1 MKKLSLALSIALT
14 FSTLSSF
21 AAQTKEQVGVWP
33 TIPFIRGA
41 DLCVYKD
48 AYSTTRTGYMDKMT
62 GLAKDLMG
70 AGAKGKEVLPM
81 LVGFNN
87 LYDQNIAAANQY
99 KYMEVTLESTLK
111 SYVSDY
117 YRNLRPRVQ
126 RLSFTRV
133 NDVLSVVRAAANG
146 QRDGYLDQGLVD
158 KLDYIAYG
166 SYALAPNCQGD
177 IQVTLHMIG
186 RDGVEIS
193 YIGNGPPATVMSQ
206 IASRMFEDFQRTKF
220 PSTLKVGKKSLT
232 LLGAMNGSV
241 ERTFSAKNAERA
253 CDTLGGRLP
262 TGLELEMIDA
272 YGDWNGGVSIND
284 AIWALSNG
292 NVYAPHLRNPT
303 PIRSESEVNRPDE
316 GYSYYCV
323 QD

>member
-1 MKKLSLALSIALT
+1 MKLNSLFLTAALT
-14 FSTLSSF
+14 FSALS
-21 AAQTKEQVGVWP
+21 AQAIVKKEQVNVWP

-48 AYSTTRTGYMDKMT
+48 AYSQTRTQYMNRMVGY
-62 GLAKDLMG
+62 AKDLMQ
-70 AGAKGKEVLPM
+70 AGAKGSEVLPM
-81 LVGFNN
+81 LVGFNK
-87 LYDQNIAAANQY
+87 LYDQNLAAANQY

-111 SYVSDY
+111 SYMSDY

-133 NDVLSVVRAAANG
+133 NDVMSVVRAAANG
-146 QRDGYLDQGLVD
+146 QRDGYLDQALVN

-166 SYALAPNCQGD
+166 TYALAPNCQGD

-186 RDGVEIS
+186 SDGEEIS
-193 YIGNGPPATVMSQ
+193 YVGHGQPAVVMSQ

-220 PSTLKVGKKSLT
+220 PSTLKVGKKTLT

-241 ERTFSAKNAERA
+241 EKTFSPKNAERA

-272 YGDWNGGVSIND
+272 YGDWNGGVSINT
-284 AIWALSNG
+284 AVWALANDY
-292 NVYAPHLRNPT
+292 VYHPQLRNPS
-303 PIRSESEVNRPDE
+303 PVRSRTEVNQPDE
-316 GYSYYCV
+316 GFSYYCV

>member
-1 MKKLSLALSIALT
+1 MKRISLFLTAALT
-14 FSTLSSF
+14 FSAL
-21 AAQTKEQVGVWP
+21 AAQAVVQKEQVGVWP

-41 DLCVYKD
+41 DLCAYKD
-48 AYSTTRTGYMDKMT
+48 AYSSTRSGYMDKMV
-62 GLAKDLMG
+62 GYAKDLMS

-87 LYDQNIAAANQY
+87 LYDQNLAAANQY

-117 YRNLRPRVQ
+117 YRNIKPRVQ

-133 NDVLSVVRAAANG
+133 NDVMSVVRAAANG
-146 QRDGYLDQGLVD
+146 QRDGYLDQSLVD

-166 SYALAPNCQGD
+166 TYALAPNCQGD
-177 IQVTLHMIG
+177 IQVTLHLMG
-186 RDGVEIS
+186 RDGEEIS
-193 YIGNGPPATVMSQ
+193 YIGQGQPAVVMSQ

-220 PSTLKVGKKSLT
+220 PSTLKIGKKSLT

-241 ERTFSAKNAERA
+241 EKTFSPKNAERA
-253 CDTLGGRLP
+253 CETLGGRLP
-262 TGLELEMIDA
+262 TGQELEMIDA

-284 AIWALSNG
+284 AIWALANDY
-292 NVYAPHLRNPT
+292 VYAPHLRNPT
-303 PIRSESEVNRPDE
+303 PIRSRTEVNTPDE
-316 GYSYYCV
+316 GYTYYCV

>member
-1 MKKLSLALSIALT
+1 MKKLSLALTFAL
-14 FSTLSSF
+14 SF
-21 AAQTKEQVGVWP
+21 TAISGLAAQKEQVGIWP

-48 AYSTTRTGYMDKMT
+48 AYGSTRSAYMDKMT

-70 AGAKGKEVLPM
+70 AGAKGKEALSM

-87 LYDQNIAAANQY
+87 LYDQNLATANKY

-111 SYVSDY
+111 SYISDF

-126 RLSFTRV
+126 RMSFTRV

-146 QRDGYLDQGLVD
+146 QRDGYLDQSLVD

-166 SYALAPNCQGD
+166 TYALAPNCQGD

-186 RDGVEIS
+186 RDGAETS
-193 YIGNGPPATVMSQ
+193 YIGHGKPAVVMSQ

-220 PSTLKVGKKSLT
+220 PTTLKIGKKTLT

-241 ERTFSAKNAERA
+241 EKTFSPQNAERA
-253 CDTLGGRLP
+253 CDTLDGRLP
-262 TGLELEMIDA
+262 TGTELEMIDA
-272 YGDWNGGVSIND
+272 YGDWSGGVSINN
-284 AIWALSNG
+284 AIWALADDY
-292 NVYAPHLRNPT
+292 VYAPHLRNPT
-303 PIRSESEVNRPDE
+303 PVRHKSQVNNPED